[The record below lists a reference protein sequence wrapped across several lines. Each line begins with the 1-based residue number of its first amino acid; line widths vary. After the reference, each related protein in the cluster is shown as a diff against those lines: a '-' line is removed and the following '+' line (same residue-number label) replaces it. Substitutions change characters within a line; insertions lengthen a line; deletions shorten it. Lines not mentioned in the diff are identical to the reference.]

1 MATNVRKRALVVTR
15 HSPYG
20 GTLAK
25 SALDLTLAAA
35 AFEQPVDL
43 LFMGDGVLQ
52 LLPAQEGKARGSK
65 DMARQ
70 LASLPLYDIDHVYA
84 DAEAAAQYGI
94 ELGAAPLAIQ
104 PLEPGAMR
112 SLMQACD
119 LLLGF

>member
-1 MATNVRKRALVVTR
+1 MATNARKRALVVTR

-20 GTLAK
+20 GTLAR
-25 SALDLTLAAA
+25 SALDVALAAA
-35 AFEQPVDL
+35 AFDQPVDL

-52 LLPAQEGKARGSK
+52 LLPAQAGRSRDRK

-70 LASLPLYDIDHVYA
+70 LAALPLYDIDHVYA
-84 DAEAAAQYGI
+84 DAEAAVHYGV
-94 ELGAAPLAIQ
+94 ELGAAPLPVR
-104 PLEPGAMR
+104 PLEPNGIR

>member
-1 MATNVRKRALVVTR
+1 VASTIRKRALLVTR

-20 GTLAK
+20 GTLAR
-25 SALDLTLAAA
+25 SALDVTLAAA
-35 AFEQPVDL
+35 AFDQPVDL

-52 LLPAQEGKARGSK
+52 LLPAQEGRAHGRK

-70 LASLPLYDIDHVYA
+70 LAALPLYDIDHVYA
-84 DAEAAAQYGI
+84 DAEAAAQYGV
-94 ELGAAPLAIQ
+94 ELDAAPLAVH
-104 PLEPGAMR
+104 PLEPSGIR